1 MAPSAVSMVL
11 HPFCSH
17 IICEL
22 PPLVEAHQQL
32 PIRRLAVDVVIIL
45 YVLQCTCYWT
55 VLHSI
60 HRCSQNIRMHV
71 HKRIHMGSQGKWKAR
86 NNKYGAKKERK
97 TRQIERKWEY
107 MARGKKEHSFHGN
120 REGCLWN
127 WQPVNT
133 HHYKYTHL
141 FLSLRGM
148 LHWFTLTPL
157 RHTLTLT
164 ITHTLTIIHT

>member
-107 MARGKKEHSFHGN
+107 MARKKKSTVSMVTGRGACETGSQWTHTTT
-120 REGCLWN
+120 
-127 WQPVNT
+127 NT
-133 HHYKYTHL
+133 HTCFCHL
-141 FLSLRGM
+141 GGCCIGLHSLP
-148 LHWFTLTPL
+148 WDIP
-157 RHTLTLT
+157 
-164 ITHTLTIIHT
+164 